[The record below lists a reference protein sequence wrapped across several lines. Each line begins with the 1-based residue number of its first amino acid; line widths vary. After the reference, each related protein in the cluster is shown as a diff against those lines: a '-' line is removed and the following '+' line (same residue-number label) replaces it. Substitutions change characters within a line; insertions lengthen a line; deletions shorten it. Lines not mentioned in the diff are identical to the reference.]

1 MRALGVRPVEHPLHR
16 SVEGGEDPRPSFG
29 IELGVE
35 VMHAV
40 AVDPAA
46 HVGRL
51 PLPGQV
57 LTGVCP
63 AQRAGLSAQRAL
75 ELLDRGPLCLPGQ
88 PRARRQQLGAHL
100 GLHAGDHP
108 RDRIGMPD
116 ADTPCFERVGQLGQG
131 IEHADPFDC
140 RPGTTLRPGSVLTL
154 EQPAVDRATA
164 GLEDLGPARA
174 RNVHPVEP
182 TPHPDQRGTDLPQP
196 GLVERGHFGGP
207 ERSQREVEVG
217 GLQRHEFSLSNMCS

>member
-1 MRALGVRPVEHPLHR
+1 
-16 SVEGGEDPRPSFG
+16 
-29 IELGVE
+29 
-35 VMHAV
+35 
-40 AVDPAA
+40 
-46 HVGRL
+46 
-51 PLPGQV
+51 
-57 LTGVCP
+57 
-63 AQRAGLSAQRAL
+63 
-75 ELLDRGPLCLPGQ
+75 
-88 PRARRQQLGAHL
+88 
-100 GLHAGDHP
+100 
-108 RDRIGMPD
+108 MPD

-196 GLVERGHFGGP
+196 GLVERGDLGGP
-207 ERSQREVEVG
+207 ERSQRDVEVG